1 VRRWASAPPA
11 SFFGIAVV
19 LPPVVLI
26 LGLLEL
32 LQNNRDTGVRLIA
45 VAPLAAVVWV
55 LLFVG

>member
-1 VRRWASAPPA
+1 M
-11 SFFGIAVV
+11 
-19 LPPVVLI
+19 PPVVLI

-32 LQNNRDTGVRLIA
+32 QQNSRDTGVRLIA